1 MKLRYAKRILFLL
14 VLSVA
19 LWSCGSESSGV
30 TIKGN
35 ITGSENLQVFVDHV
49 VIGKA
54 NSVIAREQISGQGT
68 FDISFEEGLEPGI
81 YNVRIGAKRISLV
94 VDDQPG
100 QTIEIDGNLNTLQN
114 YEVTITGSDNSQQM
128 ANIMQKLIAREMNAN
143 DITQL
148 VETSN
153 SPMMTSYVAFRSL
166 GANGQYLETHRQA
179 QQKLAAKY
187 PDSEMTVE
195 YARFIETA
203 DQQYQRQVAQQ
214 RIRVGAPAPEVSLP
228 SPDGKTYNL
237 SDLKGQIVLLD
248 FWASWCRPCRME
260 NPNVVKVY
268 EKYKNQGF
276 TVFSVSLDG
285 VDPRLYP
292 RMSDDQITEGNEQ
305 SRQKWINAIAQDRLS
320 WPYHV
325 SDLRKF
331 QSVAANVYGVRSI
344 PRAFLIDR
352 EGNIASIK
360 VRGAEEIE
368 TAVLELLASS

>member
-292 RMSDDQITEGNEQ
+292 RMSEDQITEGNEQ